1 MKISITTTTKVSDTE
16 EVQNAMVALGTDIA
30 AASAEERPI
39 DPLLLA
45 TALVSQVKEI
55 VALKD
60 VSGGCSG
67 WILKGWPCTVEQAK
81 MLGKYFK
88 SDAVS
93 KCSYRHIDFY

>member
-55 VALKD
+55 VALTD

-67 WILKGWPCTVEQAK
+67 WILKGWPCTFEQAK

-93 KCSYRHIDFY
+93 KCSYRHSDFY